1 MQQQFEEVFFENL
14 QRKLGFDARSL
25 IADEDKDEIRV
36 LKNHIETAKKVNHN
50 RTRGGEKGRKGFD
63 FELLDENERKN
74 RYLKEGKNR
83 NVEVLDNN
91 DQIIDTK
98 DGRRKLQLKNV
109 SDINS
114 IDFDKYI
121 EGGATIVVPKDKYDE
136 FKEQINK
143 KIERATSQEEKERFK
158 KWKKKL
164 ESSQISTFDA
174 EHPNLYLLKE
184 GAKDTLIAT
193 KNQYT
198 QRMKS
203 LILSHMLKIFF
214 KKVKEVYNDDTKNY
228 TEAIKEILIET
239 KNFIQEVWAK
249 ELGSSFIDVILQVVK
264 DKLLSFF
271 KKGKE
276 IVLMFLNNLEDFISL
291 VKQLITGK
299 ITLKEF
305 TRLALK
311 TVVLTLL
318 TMVGIAIETAV
329 AEYIS
334 IPFIGEFIGII
345 ISVGIVSFATVF
357 YSEYI
362 EVSLFGLSKIFE
374 DKELLLAQ
382 KRSEE
387 IEALINRELPKI
399 LEQREKL
406 KIEFNNRLN
415 NLKQRSDESFK
426 RLKDESLGVDEF
438 EKEFE
443 KLGSILGVK
452 L

>member
-25 IADEDKDEIRV
+25 MTDEDKDEIKV

>member
-14 QRKLGFDARSL
+14 QRKLGFDVRNL
-25 IADEDKDEIRV
+25 MADEDKDEIKI
-36 LKNHIETAKKVNHN
+36 LKNHIETTKKVNYN

-74 RYLKEGKNR
+74 RYIKEGKDR
-83 NVEVLDNN
+83 DVEVLDNN

-164 ESSQISTFDA
+164 ESSEISTFDA
-174 EHPNLYLLKE
+174 DYPNLYLLKE
-184 GAKDTLIAT
+184 GTKDTLVAT
-193 KNQYT
+193 KNQYI

-214 KKVKEVYNDDTKNY
+214 KKIKEIYNDDTKNY
-228 TEAIKEILIET
+228 TEAINEILIET
-239 KNFIQEVWAK
+239 KNFIKEVWAK
-249 ELGSSFIDVILQVVK
+249 ELGSSFIDVVLQVIK

-271 KKGKE
+271 KKGKD
-276 IVLMFLNNLEDFISL
+276 IALIFLNNLEDFISL

-318 TMVGIAIETAV
+318 TMVGVAIETAI

-345 ISVGIVSFATVF
+345 VSVGIVSFATVF

-362 EVSLFGLSKIFE
+362 EVSLFGLSKVFE
-374 DKELLLAQ
+374 DKELLLVQ

-399 LEQREKL
+399 LEHREKL

-415 NLKQRSDESFK
+415 SLKQRSDESFK
-426 RLKDESLGVDEF
+426 KLKDESLSVDEF